1 MLSRQSHASSPPP
14 LAPLVTQPTL
24 KPERPRWLR
33 YSVALFCVSLALVLM
48 LGFGSWMP
56 ISGSPF
62 VIFFAA
68 VMVSTWYGGLG
79 AGLFATAIAALSALI
94 FFLPPLYSL
103 RVDAPVN
110 LVRLGIFVLT
120 SLLLVSLSSTRRQL
134 VRALRHERDLI
145 TAIVSTAGS
154 FIVVFDRWGRII
166 QFNRACEQ
174 LTGYTFAEVRGKY
187 VWDLFLLV
195 EDIAPVKQ
203 VFQNLCADAAPS
215 EYENYW
221 LARDGRR
228 RLIAWSS
235 NVLLDEWG
243 AVSHVISTG
252 IDITDRKQVE
262 RSLQETNQELQA
274 LIQASPVAITVLD
287 RHGIV
292 KRWNPAAEQIF
303 GWRANETVNHVMPT
317 VPEEKQAEFAA
328 NIAATLNG
336 TLLDGMETYR
346 QRKDGAL
353 IYVGIWTAV
362 LRGLTAEEDCVLSIV
377 ADLSARKQAEVA
389 LKLSQERLNSLVEA
403 NVVGILF
410 GQINGEI
417 NEANDEFLRM
427 VGYSRDDLLT
437 GKLRWTE
444 MTPAEYLAV
453 DEQSIL
459 TVQAGEHCVPYE
471 KEYIRKDGS
480 RVPVLLGFGLL
491 GETKQQ
497 AIAFILDLT
506 ERKQLEQ
513 TLRTQTEELAQA
525 NRMKDEFLA
534 VLSHELRTPLNS
546 ILGWAQL
553 LRTRQFD
560 PTTTARTLETIERNA
575 RLQNQL
581 INDILDVSTITQGK
595 LRLKPQPVD
604 LATVVTAAIETMR
617 PAAVAKSIAVTWLQ
631 DAPLETMPREPM
643 PPVPLMVLGDPDR
656 LQQAVWNLLANAI
669 KFTPEGGRVD
679 VKLQVARSQTHL
691 SHAHISVTDTGKG
704 ISEAFLP
711 FVFDRFRQGDSSSTR
726 AEGGL
731 GLGLAIVRH
740 LVELHGGTVQADSLG
755 LGQGAKFMITL
766 PLMSAATE
774 TISAQTRL
782 DSPATDSVNDGDGTP
797 FSSDRGVSSSAKPT
811 PQARDSG
818 LTLPTAT
825 AYSDSPDLLS
835 GLHILVVD
843 DEPDTRDFLQAAM
856 SHHGA
861 IVTVA
866 ASAAEAL
873 SLLTQPLDA
882 ALASW
887 KPDVLVSDIG
897 MPDED
902 GYTFIRK
909 VRSLDAAQGTFL
921 PALAL
926 TAYATDDDR
935 QQALTSGFQM
945 HLAKPIDPAAIAQ
958 AVLALVNRTT
968 T

>member
-1 MLSRQSHASSPPP
+1 MLPRQSHALSPPP
-14 LAPLVTQPTL
+14 LAPLATQPTL
-24 KPERPRWLR
+24 KPEHPRWLR
-33 YSVALFCVSLALVLM
+33 YGVAIFCVLLALVLM
-48 LGFGSWMP
+48 LGFSAW
-56 ISGSPF
+56 ISINGSPF

-68 VMVSTWYGGLG
+68 VMASAWYGGLG
-79 AGLFATAIAALSALI
+79 AGLCATALAALSAI
-94 FFLPPLYSL
+94 FFFLPPIYIL
-103 RVDAPVN
+103 RVDAPGD

-120 SLLLVSLSSTRRQL
+120 SLLLVSLSATRRQL

-195 EDIAPVKQ
+195 EDIEPVKQ
-203 VFQNLCADAAPS
+203 VFQNLCANAVPS

-221 LARDGRR
+221 LARDGRQ

-235 NVLLDEWG
+235 NVLVDEWG
-243 AVSHVISTG
+243 TVSHVISTG

-262 RSLQETNQELQA
+262 RSLQEANQELQA

-287 RHGIV
+287 RQGIV
-292 KRWNPAAEQIF
+292 KRWNPAAEKIF
-303 GWRANETVNHVMPT
+303 GWRANETINHVMPT
-317 VPEEKQAEFAA
+317 VPEERQAEFAA
-328 NIAATLNG
+328 NITATLNG

-346 QRKDGAL
+346 QRKDGAF

-410 GQINGEI
+410 GHINGEI

-427 VGYSRDDLLT
+427 VGYSRDDLRT

-444 MTPAEYLAV
+444 ITPAEYLPL

-491 GETKQQ
+491 GEAKQQ

-506 ERKQLEQ
+506 ERKRLEQ

-546 ILGWAQL
+546 ILGWARL

-560 PTTTARTLETIERNA
+560 PATTARTLETIERNA

-581 INDILDVSTITQGK
+581 INDILDVSTITQGR
-595 LRLKPQPVD
+595 LRLQPQPVD
-604 LATVVTAAIETMR
+604 LATVVTAAIDTMR

-631 DAPLETMPREPM
+631 DAPPETT
-643 PPVPLMVLGDPDR
+643 PLMVLGDPDR

-679 VKLQVARSQTHL
+679 VKLQAARSTTHL

-711 FVFDRFRQGDSSSTR
+711 FVFDRFRQADSSSTR

-740 LVELHGGTVQADSLG
+740 LVELHGGTVHADSLG
-755 LGQGAKFMITL
+755 LGQGATFMITL

-774 TISAQTRL
+774 SVSAQTAL
-782 DSPATDSVNDGDGTP
+782 PGSPGTDGISPCISNPTVPSTATS
-797 FSSDRGVSSSAKPT
+797 T
-811 PQARDSG
+811 PQTSHSNLALVEAASCDDS
-818 LTLPTAT
+818 L
-825 AYSDSPDLLS
+825 DQLL

-843 DEPDTRDFLQAAM
+843 DEPDTQDFLQAAL
-856 SHHGA
+856 SHYGA

-873 SLLTQPLDA
+873 SLLTQPLDTTA
-882 ALASW
+882 HW
-887 KPDVLVSDIG
+887 KPDALVSDIG

-958 AVLALVNRTT
+958 AILALVNRTAT
-968 T
+968 Q

>member
-1 MLSRQSHASSPPP
+1 MSRQSHASSPPP

-33 YSVALFCVSLALVLM
+33 YGVALFCVSLALVLM

-68 VMVSTWYGGLG
+68 VMVSTWYGGLS
-79 AGLFATAIAALSALI
+79 AGLCATAIAAVAATY
-94 FFLPPLYSL
+94 FFLTPIYSL
-103 RVDAPVN
+103 RVDAPGDV
-110 LVRLGIFVLT
+110 VRLGIFVLT

-154 FIVVFDRWGRII
+154 FIVVLDRWGRII

-203 VFQNLCADAAPS
+203 VFQNLCADVAPS

-228 RLIAWSS
+228 RLITWSS

-252 IDITDRKQVE
+252 IDVTDRKQVE

-287 RHGIV
+287 RQGIV

-303 GWRANETVNHVMPT
+303 GWRANETINHVMPT

-328 NIAATLNG
+328 NIADTLNG

-346 QRKDGAL
+346 QRKDGAF

-362 LRGLTAEEDCVLSIV
+362 LRGVTAEEDCVLSIV

-427 VGYSRDDLLT
+427 VGYSRDDLRT

-444 MTPAEYLAV
+444 MTPAEYLPL

-459 TVQAGEHCVPYE
+459 TVQAGKHCVPYE

-491 GETKQQ
+491 GEAKQQ

-546 ILGWAQL
+546 ILGWARL

-560 PTTTARTLETIERNA
+560 PATTARTLETIERNA

-595 LRLKPQPVD
+595 LRLQPQPVD

-631 DAPLETMPREPM
+631 DVPLETI

-669 KFTPEGGRVD
+669 KFTPEGGRVE

-711 FVFDRFRQGDSSSTR
+711 FVFDRFRQADSSSTR

-766 PLMSAATE
+766 PLMSVATE
-774 TISAQTRL
+774 TISAQARL
-782 DSPATDSVNDGDGTP
+782 DSPATDSVNDGDETP
-797 FSSDRGVSSSAKPT
+797 FGSDRAVSSLAKPT
-811 PQARDSG
+811 PQTEDAG
-818 LTLPTAT
+818 LALLTAT
-825 AYSDSPDLLS
+825 ARGDSSDLLS

-856 SHHGA
+856 SHYGA

-882 ALASW
+882 APASW
-887 KPDVLVSDIG
+887 KPDALVSDIG

-935 QQALTSGFQM
+935 QQALTSGFQV

-958 AVLALVNRTT
+958 AILALVNRTAT
-968 T
+968 Q

>member
-1 MLSRQSHASSPPP
+1 MLPRQSHAPSPPP
-14 LAPLVTQPTL
+14 LAPLATQPPL

-33 YSVALFCVSLALVLM
+33 YSVAIFCVLLALVLM
-48 LGFGSWMP
+48 LVLDRWVP
-56 ISGSPF
+56 IRRSPF
-62 VIFFAA
+62 LVFFAA
-68 VMVSTWYGGLG
+68 VMVSAWYGGLG
-79 AGLFATAIAALSALI
+79 AGLCATASAASAATY
-94 FFLPPLYSL
+94 FFLPPIYLL
-103 RVDAPVN
+103 RVDDPGD
-110 LVRLGIFVLT
+110 LVRLGIFVLV

-154 FIVVFDRWGRII
+154 FIVVLDRWGRII

-195 EDIAPVKQ
+195 EEIEPVKQ
-203 VFQNLCADAAPS
+203 VFQNLCVDAAPS

-287 RHGIV
+287 RQGIV

-303 GWRANETVNHVMPT
+303 GWRANETINHVMPT
-317 VPEEKQAEFAA
+317 VPEERQAEFFT

-346 QRKDGAL
+346 QRKDGAF

-403 NVVGILF
+403 NVIGILF
-410 GQINGEI
+410 GQISGEI
-417 NEANDEFLRM
+417 NEANDEFLRI
-427 VGYSRDDLLT
+427 VGYSRDDLRA

-444 MTPAEYLAV
+444 MTPAEYLPL

-459 TVQAGEHCVPYE
+459 MVQAGEHCVPYE

-497 AIAFILDLT
+497 TIAFVLDLT
-506 ERKQLEQ
+506 ERKRLEQ

-546 ILGWAQL
+546 ILGWARL

-560 PTTTARTLETIERNA
+560 AATTARTLETIERNA

-595 LRLKPQPVD
+595 LRLQPQPVD
-604 LATVVTAAIETMR
+604 LTTVVTAAIETMR
-617 PAAVAKSIAVTWLQ
+617 PAAVAKSIAVTWLK
-631 DAPLETMPREPM
+631 DIPPETLPLETT
-643 PPVPLMVLGDPDR
+643 PPVALMVLGDPDR

-679 VKLQVARSQTHL
+679 VKLQAVRSQAH

-711 FVFDRFRQGDSSSTR
+711 FVFDRFRQADSSSTR

-755 LGQGAKFMITL
+755 PGQGAKFMITL
-766 PLMSAATE
+766 PLMSAAMNE
-774 TISAQTRL
+774 TISAQIALPGSPGISNRVPSTAIAAPQTSHSNLALLEAAPFDDSL
-782 DSPATDSVNDGDGTP
+782 D
-797 FSSDRGVSSSAKPT
+797 
-811 PQARDSG
+811 Q
-818 LTLPTAT
+818 
-825 AYSDSPDLLS
+825 LL

-856 SHHGA
+856 SHYGA

-873 SLLTQPLDA
+873 SLLTQPRDA
-882 ALASW
+882 APASW
-887 KPDVLVSDIG
+887 QPDALVSDIG

-958 AVLALVNRTT
+958 AILALVNRTAT
-968 T
+968 Q

>member
-1 MLSRQSHASSPPP
+1 MLPRQSHLHAPPP
-14 LAPLVTQPTL
+14 LAPLVTQLTL
-24 KPERPRWLR
+24 KPERPRWVR
-33 YSVALFCVSLALVLM
+33 YGVAISSVLLALVLM
-48 LGFGSWMP
+48 LVLDRWVPMSR
-56 ISGSPF
+56 SPLL
-62 VIFFAA
+62 VFFAA
-68 VMVSTWYGGLG
+68 VMVSAWYGGLG
-79 AGLFATAIAALSALI
+79 AGLCATALAALSATY
-94 FFLPPLYSL
+94 FFLLPAYAL
-103 RVDAPVN
+103 RVDDPGD
-110 LVRLGIFVLT
+110 LVRLGIFILV

-145 TAIVSTAGS
+145 KAIVNTAGS
-154 FIVVFDRWGRII
+154 LIVVLDCWGRII

-195 EDIAPVKQ
+195 EEIEPVKQ
-203 VFQNLCADAAPS
+203 VFQNLCVDAAPS

-221 LARDGRR
+221 LARDGTR

-235 NVLLDEWG
+235 NVLLDEWS
-243 AVSHVISTG
+243 AVSYVISAG
-252 IDITDRKQVE
+252 IDVTERKQVE

-287 RHGIV
+287 RQGIV
-292 KRWNPAAEQIF
+292 KRWNPAAEKIF
-303 GWRANETVNHVMPT
+303 GWQADETIDRVMPT
-317 VPEEKQAEFAA
+317 VPEERKAEFFT

-336 TLLDGMETYR
+336 ALLDGMETYR
-346 QRKDGAL
+346 QRKDGAF
-353 IYVGIWTAV
+353 IYVGLWTAV
-362 LRGLTAEEDCVLSIV
+362 LRGLTAEEDCILSIV

-410 GQINGEI
+410 GEINGEI
-417 NEANDEFLRM
+417 NEANDEFLRL
-427 VGYSRDDLLT
+427 VGYSRDDLEA

-444 MTPAEYLAV
+444 MTPAEYASL

-459 TVQAGEHCVPYE
+459 MVQAGEHCLPYE

-491 GETKQQ
+491 GEAKQQ

-506 ERKQLEQ
+506 ERKRLEQ

-546 ILGWAQL
+546 ILGWARL

-560 PTTTARTLETIERNA
+560 PATTARTLETIERNA
-575 RLQNQL
+575 LLQNQL

-595 LRLKPQPVD
+595 LRLQAQPVD

-617 PAAVAKSIAVTWLQ
+617 PAAVAKSIALSF
-631 DAPLETMPREPM
+631 LESV
-643 PPVPLMVLGDPDR
+643 PPSTTLRVLGDPDR

-679 VKLQVARSQTHL
+679 VKLQAARSQTH
-691 SHAHISVTDTGKG
+691 SSQAHISVTDTGKG

-711 FVFDRFRQGDSSSTR
+711 FVFDRFRQADSSSTR

-731 GLGLAIVRH
+731 GLGLALVRH
-740 LVELHGGTVQADSLG
+740 IVELHGGTVQADSPG
-755 LGQGAKFMITL
+755 LGQGAEFVITL
-766 PLMSAATE
+766 PLMSAASNE
-774 TISAQTRL
+774 PISVQT
-782 DSPATDSVNDGDGTP
+782 AFIGDRAVP
-797 FSSDRGVSSSAKPT
+797 SLAIPT
-811 PQARDSG
+811 PQASASDLALLAASLCNDSLG
-818 LTLPTAT
+818 Q
-825 AYSDSPDLLS
+825 LS

-843 DEPDTRDFLQAAM
+843 DELDTRDFLQAAM
-856 SHHGA
+856 SHYGA

-873 SLLTQPLDA
+873 SLLTQPLDTA
-882 ALASW
+882 TVSW

-902 GYTFIRK
+902 GYMFIRK

-945 HLAKPIDPAAIAQ
+945 HLAKPLEPAVLAQ

-968 T
+968 A

>member
-1 MLSRQSHASSPPP
+1 MLSRQSHAPSPPP

-33 YSVALFCVSLALVLM
+33 YGVALFCVLLALVLM
-48 LGFGSWMP
+48 LGLGSWMP
-56 ISGSPF
+56 IGSSPF
-62 VIFFAA
+62 LVFFAA
-68 VMVSTWYGGLG
+68 VMVSAWYGGLG
-79 AGLFATAIAALSALI
+79 AGLCATAIAALAATY
-94 FFLPPLYSL
+94 FFLPPIYVL
-103 RVDAPVN
+103 RVSAPGD

-120 SLLLVSLSSTRRQL
+120 SLLLVSLSSTRREL

-154 FIVVFDRWGRII
+154 FIVVLDHWGRII

-195 EDIAPVKQ
+195 EDIEPVKQ
-203 VFQNLCADAAPS
+203 VFRNLCVNAVPS

-228 RLIAWSS
+228 RLITWSS

-252 IDITDRKQVE
+252 IDITERKQVE

-287 RHGIV
+287 RQGIV

-303 GWRANETVNHVMPT
+303 GWRANETINHVMPT

-346 QRKDGAL
+346 QRKDGAF

-403 NVVGILF
+403 NVIGILF
-410 GQINGEI
+410 GQINGDI

-427 VGYSRDDLLT
+427 VGYSRDDLCT

-444 MTPAEYLAV
+444 ITPAEYLPL

-480 RVPVLLGFGLL
+480 RVPVLIGFGLL
-491 GETKQQ
+491 GEAKQQ
-497 AIAFILDLT
+497 TIAFILDLT

-546 ILGWAQL
+546 ILGWARL

-560 PTTTARTLETIERNA
+560 PVTTARTLETIERNA

-581 INDILDVSTITQGK
+581 INDILDVSTITQGR
-595 LRLKPQPVD
+595 LRLQPQPVD
-604 LATVVTAAIETMR
+604 LATVVTAAIDTMR
-617 PAAVAKSIAVTWLQ
+617 PAAVAKSITVTWLQ
-631 DAPLETMPREPM
+631 DAPLETM
-643 PPVPLMVLGDPDR
+643 PLMVLGDPDR

-679 VKLQVARSQTHL
+679 VKLQAARSTPHL

-711 FVFDRFRQGDSSSTR
+711 FVFDRFRQADSSSTR

-740 LVELHGGTVQADSLG
+740 LVELHGGTVHADSLG

-766 PLMSAATE
+766 PLMNVATE
-774 TISAQTRL
+774 TVSPQARL
-782 DSPATDSVNDGDGTP
+782 DSPAIDSGNDGGTP
-797 FSSDRGVSSSAKPT
+797 SSSDHAVPSSAQPT
-811 PQARDSG
+811 PQAKNSG
-818 LTLPTAT
+818 LALPRA
-825 AYSDSPDLLS
+825 ASGSDSLDLLS

-856 SHHGA
+856 SHYGA

-882 ALASW
+882 APASW
-887 KPDVLVSDIG
+887 KPDALVSDIG

-958 AVLALVNRTT
+958 AVLALVNRTAT
-968 T
+968 